1 MLSCLRHSR
10 SRVQVNGVVTRRTGV
25 MPQLKLVKYDCA
37 KCHALLGPFTQE
49 YNDQEIKVGRCGSV
63 RDNWKQPLSPPKL

>member
-1 MLSCLRHSR
+1 M
-10 SRVQVNGVVTRRTGV
+10 NGVVTRRTGV

-49 YNDQEIKVGRCGSV
+49 YGEQEIKVMDGTGGGQRRV
-63 RDNWKQPLSPPKL
+63 TVA